1 MWAGRSPPP
10 PGRLPTAK
18 DPGAPPKRR
27 DALDARQPHRS
38 CVQEMEGRQPAGAG
52 WEGDLYPP
60 APVGT
65 PWGFNAGGG
74 GPNTQAAAFR
84 PDSSSLPSSDSSWDS
99 ASSTPDDDIGGGV
112 DLPEGIF
119 GRVWEDEAATTE
131 TSSDSGGGTPP
142 DDSPRTA
149 AAPAGAPESHRS
161 RRGGRGRPEED
172 EALTAHICKLFSAE
186 DKATPRRPDYLE
198 IPDQPM
204 EDIFFRE
211 EHAQGTRQRY
221 ARSSKGQAVRP
232 LDLWRLY
239 GGASVVST
247 DIPPALR
254 HAAGG
259 NLLQRRAGKVIRE
272 GQGLPPY
279 DDDTYSICRA
289 VRLANPKSI
298 TISGSNSTSS
308 PSAGVTVARGDRCG
322 CITCWRSPGR

>member
-99 ASSTPDDDIGGGV
+99 ASSTPDVGGGV
-112 DLPEGIF
+112 D
-119 GRVWEDEAATTE
+119 
-131 TSSDSGGGTPP
+131 PP
-142 DDSPRTA
+142 AST
-149 AAPAGAPESHRS
+149 
-161 RRGGRGRPEED
+161 RGRPEED

>member
-1 MWAGRSPPP
+1 
-10 PGRLPTAK
+10 
-18 DPGAPPKRR
+18 
-27 DALDARQPHRS
+27 
-38 CVQEMEGRQPAGAG
+38 MEGRQPAGAG

-60 APVGT
+60 APVGR
-65 PWGFNAGGG
+65 PWGFSAAGG

-84 PDSSSLPSSDSSWDS
+84 PGSSSLPSSGSSWDS
-99 ASSTPDDDIGGGV
+99 ASSSTVTPDEDIDIDGEV

-142 DDSPRTA
+142 DDSPRTTTA
-149 AAPAGAPESHRS
+149 LPAPRRS
-161 RRGGRGRPEED
+161 TGGGGRRGRPEED

-186 DKATPRRPDYLE
+186 NKTTPRRPDYLE

-204 EDIFFRE
+204 EDMFFRE

-221 ARSSKGQAVRP
+221 ARSAKGRAVRP

-279 DDDTYSICRA
+279 DSDTFSICSRC
-289 VRLANPKSI
+289 
-298 TISGSNSTSS
+298 
-308 PSAGVTVARGDRCG
+308 PSR
-322 CITCWRSPGR
+322 